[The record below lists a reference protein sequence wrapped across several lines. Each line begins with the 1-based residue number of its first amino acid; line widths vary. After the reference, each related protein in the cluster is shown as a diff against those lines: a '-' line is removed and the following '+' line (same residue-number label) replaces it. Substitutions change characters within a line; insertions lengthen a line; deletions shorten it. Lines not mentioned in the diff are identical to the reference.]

1 MMMIQQVYPHFV
13 SQQLAPDQHPPKTV
27 IHREE
32 RHMHHDRSP
41 SPTIMMVDQ
50 RHPRVRSVSPPQRTI
65 IFKHE
70 PVYAVRPQSPSPPP
84 SAEAP
89 TNASVHLKYDHTR
102 SRSRSPKRRCA
113 SVDDDQYYDDEVHHT
128 RIVDDRQYDSEDQDR
143 RYDQQYADEPSIADD
158 DDNKPLDLSLPMGRR
173 RDRTFSGTDS
183 DDSGEGKA
191 GGKAAYKKSLMKRYC
206 KYINTRIYTI

>member
-1 MMMIQQVYPHFV
+1 MMMIQQAYPHFV
-13 SQQLAPDQHPPKTV
+13 SQQLASDQHPPKTV
-27 IHREE
+27 IHHEDRN
-32 RHMHHDRSP
+32 MHHDRSP
-41 SPTIMMVDQ
+41 SPTITMVDQ

-65 IFKHE
+65 IYKHE

-84 SAEAP
+84 SEAP
-89 TNASVHLKYDHTR
+89 SNGPVHLKYDHTR

-113 SVDDDQYYDDEVHHT
+113 SVDDDQYYDDDAHHT

-143 RYDQQYADEPSIADD
+143 RYDQQFADEPSVADD
-158 DDNKPLDLSLPMGRR
+158 DDNKPLDLSLPIGRR

-206 KYINTRIYTI
+206 KYFIQN